1 MRWLRLSVMCLML
14 TLSGT
19 ARAADDY
26 KLGPDSIARHEG
38 VPKGRVE
45 KFEWKSTIYPG
56 TVRDVWVYVPSQYD
70 GKKPACVMVFQD
82 GMGYVSVSEK
92 GEWRVPFV
100 FDNLIAAK
108 EMPVTVGI
116 FLNPGNDPV
125 KNPPATTK
133 PAPGSKPRPKYSNR
147 SFEYDS
153 LGDQYARFLLE
164 EILPEVSKRY
174 NLKLTSDPE
183 GRAIA
188 GGSSG
193 GICAFT
199 VAWERPNEFRKVFSV
214 VGSFTR
220 IRGGDKYPEMVR
232 SSEKKPIRV
241 FMQDGT
247 EDLNNEYG
255 SWVAANQKM
264 ADALKEKAYDLQF
277 VVGHGKHSSNH
288 GASIFPDVLRWLWR
302 DYKAKE

>member
-1 MRWLRLSVMCLML
+1 MKWILCLVMVIAVSR
-14 TLSGT
+14 TV
-19 ARAADDY
+19 RAADDY
-26 KLGPDSIARHEG
+26 KLGADSLARHDG

-45 KFEWKSTIYPG
+45 KFEWTSAIYPG
-56 TVRDVWVYVPSQYD
+56 TVRDCWVYVPSQYD

-82 GMGYVSVSEK
+82 GMGYVSEK
-92 GEWRVPFV
+92 GEWRVPIV

-116 FLNPGNDPV
+116 FLNPGNDPI

-133 PAPGSKPRPKYSNR
+133 PAPGAKPRQKYSNR
-147 SFEYDS
+147 SVEYDS
-153 LGDQYARFLLE
+153 LGDRYARFLLE

-174 NLKLTSDPE
+174 DLKLTTDPE

-199 VAWERPNEFRKVFSV
+199 VAWEKPDEFRKVFSV

-220 IRGGDKYPEMVR
+220 IRGGDKYPDMVR
-232 SSEKKPIRV
+232 ASERKPIRV

-247 EDLNNEYG
+247 EDLNNQFG
-255 SWVAANQKM
+255 SWVEANQKM
-264 ADALKEKAYDLQF
+264 ADALKEKGYELQF